1 MENSSIHL
9 PDLKAGCCSNTAEV
23 RLISFE
29 EAKNVKNDGHH
40 RDVQMLLPN
49 ERKKNCNSGDAN
61 ECIDGS

>member
-49 ERKKNCNSGDAN
+49 ERVTPDSHHRVLLAL
-61 ECIDGS
+61 ST